1 MLADHYRDLH
11 RVMVATAEELV
22 ELPDVGGIVAESIA
36 GYFADPFAQASIQK
50 MLSLGVQA
58 KAPEAPKPVSTD
70 SYFSGK
76 TVVLTGTLHLLTR
89 EEATERLEA
98 LGAKVTGSVSKKTDL
113 LIAGEKAGSKL
124 TKAQQLGIDILEDEE
139 EFVRLLNES

>member
-1 MLADHYRDLH
+1 MLADHYRDLN
-11 RVMVATAEELV
+11 RVMAATAEELV
-22 ELPDVGGIVAESIA
+22 ESPDVGGIVAESIA

-98 LGAKVTGSVSKKTDL
+98 LGAKVTGACPRKPTSSLRARKP
-113 LIAGEKAGSKL
+113 AKL
-124 TKAQQLGIDILEDEE
+124 AKAQRLGIDILEDEE
-139 EFVRLLNES
+139 EFVRLLDES